1 MIALETNQRRLLG
14 ILAVVIAGA
23 LGFTLAK
30 MTTRPASSSGESQ
43 PDATEAAG
51 SAPKLVMDE
60 SHLAA
65 VGIELET
72 VTPGNLGAEI
82 RAPATV
88 SSAPDA
94 QAIVTAHAT
103 GTVVSIEK
111 GLGDIVRAG
120 EILARVESRE
130 AAAIAAD
137 RDVAVSKAAL
147 ARSVME
153 RERGLYE
160 QHVTP
165 RQDLEAVQ
173 AQLVAAE
180 SEERR
185 ARAAVENAHVAP
197 DGRSIQI
204 VSPLSGHVTAMDA
217 RLGSYVQ
224 ADTQL
229 FHIADPSRLQI
240 EASVTAADATRITT
254 GDPAVVTS
262 GSRNPMDAAVRSV
275 TAAINEQTRAATVV
289 LSLAGPLKTAFAS
302 NGADVG
308 MSSPQGPPAPGE
320 FVQVVITPRAAAP
333 AGFVIPEEA
342 VQRIEGRE
350 VVFVRTPTGFR
361 VQPVV
366 VGSRSRGRALTL
378 SGLSAGE
385 KVAARNAFFL
395 KAELGKGAEE
405 DEE

>member
-1 MIALETNQRRLLG
+1 MIALETNQRRLFG
-14 ILAVVIAGA
+14 ILALVIAGA
-23 LGFTLAK
+23 LGFALAK
-30 MTTRPASSSGESQ
+30 MTAGTAPSSAASR
-43 PDATEAAG
+43 PDATEAAP
-51 SAPKLVMDE
+51 SAAKLDMDE
-60 SHLAA
+60 SHLAV

-111 GLGDIVRAG
+111 RLGDTVRAG
-120 EILARVESRE
+120 DILARVESRE

-165 RQDLEAVQ
+165 RQDLEAAQ

-185 ARAAVENAHVAP
+185 ARAAAENAHVAA
-197 DGRSIQI
+197 DGRSIHI
-204 VSPLSGHVTAMDA
+204 VSPLSGHITAMDA
-217 RLGSYVQ
+217 KLGSFVQ

-240 EASVTAADATRITT
+240 EASVTASDATRIAA
-254 GDPAVVTS
+254 GDPAVVAS
-262 GSRNPMDAAVRSV
+262 AARNAMGAVVRSV

-289 LSLAGPLKTAFAS
+289 LSLADPLRTAFAS
-302 NGADVG
+302 NGAGVG
-308 MSSPQGPPAPGE
+308 MSAVQGPAPGE
-320 FVQVVITPRAAAP
+320 FVQVVIMPRTAAP
-333 AGFVIPEEA
+333 AGFVIPDEA
-342 VQRIEGRE
+342 VQRIEGRD

-361 VQPVV
+361 VQPVA
-366 VGSRSRGRALTL
+366 VGSRSGARVLIL

-395 KAELGKGAEE
+395 KAELGKGTEE